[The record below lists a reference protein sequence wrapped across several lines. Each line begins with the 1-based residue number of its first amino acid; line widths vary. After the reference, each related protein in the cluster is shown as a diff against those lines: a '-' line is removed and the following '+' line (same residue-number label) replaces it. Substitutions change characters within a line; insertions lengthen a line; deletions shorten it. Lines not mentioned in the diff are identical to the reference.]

1 MTPGYP
7 NGVYL
12 RVFVQLDRFFEALQ
26 QWCNLGK
33 VLGHVITFS
42 TLKPCKATW
51 SSRLYDNTSCLARN
65 LAYNVFVQLYCV
77 ARFKVTLGQPGDLLY
92 HKSLWLSGPDL
103 LKANANHRARRPWSG
118 KRKLAPPPPQK
129 KTYKSAELW
138 WWWRRVWQANAS
150 ITTRAANMYLL
161 RKKHGW
167 HYHPVKTLAETK
179 RTD

>member
-118 KRKLAPPPPQK
+118 KRKLAPPPPKKNIQVCRTMVMMEKGVTGQCKHHHESGKYVFAEK
-129 KTYKSAELW
+129 KT
-138 WWWRRVWQANAS
+138 R
-150 ITTRAANMYLL
+150 
-161 RKKHGW
+161 
-167 HYHPVKTLAETK
+167 LALPPC
-179 RTD
+179 